1 MRTCIVRA
9 AIAMALLPSA
19 AGAQSLVLTESQ
31 ALDRLSM
38 DSPRVRAIRAS
49 ADVARADALAAGRWP
64 NPRVT
69 VNREATVGITE
80 YISTVGQVLPVTGK
94 RGLAMSAASAHADA
108 ASSRADDQVRRV
120 RADLR
125 VAFITLVA
133 ATFRE
138 QEMVI
143 AADRVRALATAI
155 GKREAA
161 GDAAGFDKLRA
172 ERAVL
177 DVDTDV
183 FVLREARASAEANL
197 ASFFSGV
204 PLDSISVVPPNVT
217 GWSHTPPPTQPVPV
231 LADLIALA
239 EQRRGELR
247 ALQQDVASAEFAE
260 RAAIRGLVPE
270 PEIVAGT
277 KSSNAGSGDIGGVL
291 AVHTTIPLFDRAH
304 PERASAR
311 ARAAEARARAD
322 AFRTNLRAQLSA
334 LHRSVTERRERAFQ
348 YRASEPATRDLDRIA
363 NVSYDAGERGIQ
375 EVLEVYRTTAAA
387 RVRQIDLDLAVRQA
401 EIELEFASGWE
412 LQ

>member
-1 MRTCIVRA
+1 MRMRIVRA
-9 AIAMALLPSA
+9 AIAAFVVPVTG
-19 AGAQSLVLTESQ
+19 GAQSLSLTESQ
-31 ALDRLSM
+31 ALERLSM

-69 VNREATVGITE
+69 VNRESAVGITE
-80 YISTVGQVLPVTGK
+80 YISTVGQVLPLTGK
-94 RGLAMSAASAHADA
+94 RGLSIRAASAHADA
-108 ASSRADDQVRRV
+108 ASSRADERIRRV

-125 VAFITLVA
+125 VAFINLVA

-138 QEMVI
+138 HEMGV
-143 AADRVRALATAI
+143 AADRVRDLAMMIA
-155 GKREAA
+155 KREAA

-177 DVDTDV
+177 DLDADV
-183 FVLREARASAEANL
+183 FALREARAAAESDL
-197 ASFFSGV
+197 ASFFADRPSG
-204 PLDSISVVPPNVT
+204 SISVTPPNLA
-217 GWSHTPPPTQPVPV
+217 GWSPDPPPTQSVPV
-231 LADLIALA
+231 LDALIALA

-260 RAAIRGLVPE
+260 RAALRGLYPE

-277 KSSNAGSGDIGGVL
+277 KSSSAGGGDIGGVL
-291 AVHTTIPLFDRAH
+291 AVHATIPLFDRAQ

-322 AFRTNLRAQLSA
+322 AFRTSLRAQLGA
-334 LHRSVTERRERAFQ
+334 LHRSVNERREHAFQ
-348 YRASEPATRDLDRIA
+348 YRAHEAATRDLDRIA
-363 NVSYDAGERGIQ
+363 EVSYEAGERGIQ
-375 EVLEVYRTTAAA
+375 ELLDVYRTTAAA

-401 EIELEFASGWE
+401 EIELEYASGWE

>member
-9 AIAMALLPSA
+9 AIAMALVPAA

-31 ALDRLSM
+31 ALERLSM

-69 VNREATVGITE
+69 VNRESAVGITE

-94 RGLAMSAASAHADA
+94 RGLAIQAASAHADA

-125 VAFITLVA
+125 LAFIDLVA

-138 QEMVI
+138 HEMVI
-143 AADRVRALATAI
+143 AASRVQTLAQVIA
-155 GKREAA
+155 KREAA

-177 DVDTDV
+177 DLNADV
-183 FVLREARASAEANL
+183 VALREARTNAEATLSSFFASAPPDSIAVSPPNL
-197 ASFFSGV
+197 AGWSPNPPPIQGV
-204 PLDSISVVPPNVT
+204 PTLE
-217 GWSHTPPPTQPVPV
+217 
-231 LADLIALA
+231 DLLALA
-239 EQRRGELR
+239 EQRRGDLR

-260 RAAIRGLVPE
+260 RAAIRGLYPE
-270 PEIVAGT
+270 PEVVAGT
-277 KSSNAGSGDIGGVL
+277 KSSSAGSGDIGGVF
-291 AVHTTIPLFDRAH
+291 AVHATIPLFDRAH

-311 ARAAEARARAD
+311 ARAAEARARAE
-322 AFRTNLRAQLSA
+322 AFRTSLRAQLRA
-334 LHRSVTERRERAFQ
+334 LHRSVTERREQAFQ
-348 YRASEPATRDLDRIA
+348 YRAFEAATRDLDRIA
-363 NVSYDAGERGIQ
+363 EVSYEAGERGIQ

-387 RVRQIDLDLAVRQA
+387 RLRQIDLDLAVRQA